1 VSGTPGPSRQPP
13 THDAFIALGGN
24 VGDRHAT
31 LARALD
37 ALRHHPALAL
47 IASSRI
53 HEYPAWG
60 PIAQSP
66 YLNATAHL
74 RTALPPRELLH
85 ALLAIERTL
94 GRDRAKEQRWGPRT
108 LDLDLL
114 LYADEIIR
122 EPDLTVPHPW
132 LAKRRFVLEPLA
144 ELCPDRSV
152 PGQARTVRDLLA
164 ALPPE

>member
-1 VSGTPGPSRQPP
+1 MSGDAKHIPDRPS
-13 THDAFIALGGN
+13 HEAFVALGGN
-24 VGDRHAT
+24 IGDRHAI

-37 ALRHHPALAL
+37 ALRAHPSITLVAH
-47 IASSRI
+47 SRT

-66 YLNATAHL
+66 YLNAAAHL
-74 RTALPPRELLH
+74 RTTLAPRDLLH
-85 ALLAIERTL
+85 ALLAMERAL
-94 GRDRAKEQRWGPRT
+94 GRDRSREQRWGPRT

-114 LYADEIIR
+114 LYDDLTIR

-144 ELCPDRSV
+144 ELCPDRLV
-152 PGQARTVRDLLA
+152 PGQSRAVRDLLA
-164 ALPPE
+164 ALPAD